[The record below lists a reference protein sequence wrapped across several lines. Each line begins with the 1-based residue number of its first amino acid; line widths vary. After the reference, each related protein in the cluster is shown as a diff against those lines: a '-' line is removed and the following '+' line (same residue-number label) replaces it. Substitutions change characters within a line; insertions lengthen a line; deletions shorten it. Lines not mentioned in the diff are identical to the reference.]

1 MNFNKALDTI
11 LTSTAGIAGIQII
24 GSLQDF
30 QDIYGLFVQSL
41 IATAAIGRLTYDI
54 VYRKKDKPDR

>member
-1 MNFNKALDTI
+1 MNINKTLDTL
-11 LTSTAGIAGIQII
+11 LTSTAGIAGVELV
-24 GSLQDF
+24 SNLQEF

-54 VYRKKDKPDR
+54 VYRKKDR

>member
-1 MNFNKALDTI
+1 MNINRTLDTL
-11 LTSTAGIAGIQII
+11 LTSTAGIAGVELV
-24 GSLQDF
+24 SNLQDF

-54 VYRKKDKPDR
+54 VYRKKDR